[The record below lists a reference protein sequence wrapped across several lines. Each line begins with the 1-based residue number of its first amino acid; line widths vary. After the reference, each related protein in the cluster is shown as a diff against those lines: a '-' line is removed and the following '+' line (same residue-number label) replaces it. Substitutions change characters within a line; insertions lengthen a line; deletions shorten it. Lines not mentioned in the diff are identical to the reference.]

1 MDGACAFLVKSIIEK
16 HMSQQCLE
24 CGNYA
29 EGKVVMTFPRKLTR
43 SAFQEGGA
51 KVVGGVFTLFL
62 GSGAIGVIAAG
73 ILANTLF
80 GDKVEEMA
88 SFIESFVFHE
98 TEYEYTCPLCGQT
111 WTKKEI
117 SQDSLKSFVEAYVM
131 TLGNNQSKYALLES
145 LKGSISNK
153 TSNESCLN
161 FLSEVSNK
169 LQKNMKSVY
178 NKHLAE
184 HDLKSLGDKQVL
196 SKGKSLVNKFR
207 NNIRFK

>member
-1 MDGACAFLVKSIIEK
+1 MN
-16 HMSQQCLE
+16 QQCLE
-24 CGNYA
+24 CGNHT
-29 EGKVVMTFPRKLTR
+29 EGKVVMTLPRKLTR
-43 SAFQEGGA
+43 CAFQEGGA

-80 GDKVEEMA
+80 GDKVNEMA
-88 SFIESFVFHE
+88 SFVESFVFHE
-98 TEYEYTCPLCGQT
+98 TEYEFTCPLCGHT

-117 SQDSLKSFVEAYVM
+117 SQESLKSFVEAYV
-131 TLGNNQSKYALLES
+131 TTSGDNQSKYALLES

-153 TSNESCLN
+153 ASNESCLN
-161 FLSEVSNK
+161 FLSGVSNK

-184 HDLKSLGDKQVL
+184 HDLKSYKDILEDKQPL
-196 SKGKSLVNKFR
+196 SKGKSLVNKLR

>member
-1 MDGACAFLVKSIIEK
+1 MN
-16 HMSQQCLE
+16 QQCLE

-29 EGKVVMTFPRKLTR
+29 EGKVVMTLSRKLTH

-80 GDKVEEMA
+80 GDKVDEMA
-88 SFIESFVFHE
+88 SFDESFVFHE
-98 TEYEYTCPLCGQT
+98 TEYEFACPLCGHK

-131 TLGNNQSKYALLES
+131 TSGNNQSKYALLES

-169 LQKNMKSVY
+169 LQKGMKLVY
-178 NKHLAE
+178 DKRISN
-184 HDLKSLGDKQVL
+184 HDLKSYQNILEEKGIV
-196 SKGKSLVNKFR
+196 SKGKSLLARIQK
-207 NNIRFK
+207 K

>member
-1 MDGACAFLVKSIIEK
+1 MNQK
-16 HMSQQCLE
+16 CLE

-29 EGKVVMTFPRKLTR
+29 EGKIIMTLPRKLTR

-51 KVVGGVFTLFL
+51 KVVGGVFALFL

-88 SFIESFVFHE
+88 SFVESFVFHE
-98 TEYEYTCPLCGQT
+98 TEYEYTCPLCGHK

-131 TLGNNQSKYALLES
+131 TSGDNQSKYTLLES

-153 TSNESCLN
+153 ASNESCLN
-161 FLSEVSNK
+161 FLFGVSSK
-169 LQKNMKSVY
+169 LQKT
-178 NKHLAE
+178 
-184 HDLKSLGDKQVL
+184 
-196 SKGKSLVNKFR
+196 
-207 NNIRFK
+207 

>member
-1 MDGACAFLVKSIIEK
+1 MN
-16 HMSQQCLE
+16 QQCLE

-29 EGKVVMTFPRKLTR
+29 EGKVVMTLPRKLTR

-88 SFIESFVFHE
+88 SFVESFVFHE
-98 TEYEYTCPLCGQT
+98 TEYEFTCPLCGHK

-117 SQDSLKSFVEAYVM
+117 SQDSLKSFVEAYIM
-131 TLGNNQSKYALLES
+131 TSGNNQTKYTLLES

-153 TSNESCLN
+153 ASNESCLN
-161 FLSEVSNK
+161 FLSGVSCK
-169 LQKNMKSVY
+169 LQKDMKSVY
-178 NKHLAE
+178 DKRISNQ
-184 HDLKSLGDKQVL
+184 DLKSYKNILEEKEII
-196 SKGKSLVNKFR
+196 SKGKNLLG
-207 NNIRFK
+207 NIRKNINFK